1 MEITVTRFKGVS
13 STEPVEETS
22 LASVLDEIRS
32 SKWERKIK
40 ECMADISKKRWLPCF
55 TPTGRFSY
63 RSIAG
68 LYEYNGVVC
77 LDIDRL
83 EAPQDLKERCKKLAW
98 CHAAFI
104 TPSYKGLKVIIR
116 TNATKETHTMVDQAV
131 AELFR
136 KETGVARDEH
146 CKDIAR
152 IQFVSWDPELYYN
165 PHSELLEWNGSGLKS
180 VTPEVIGGL

>member
-55 TPTGRFSY
+55 TPTGRFTH

-68 LYEYNGVVC
+68 LYGYNGVVC
-77 LDIDRL
+77 LDVDHLPDPETVKAI
-83 EAPQDLKERCKKLAW
+83 CKTLPW

-104 TPSYKGLKVIIR
+104 TPSYKGLKVIVL
-116 TNATKETHTMVDQAV
+116 TNATKETHTVVDLEV
-131 AELFR
+131 ARLFR
-136 KETGVARDEH
+136 EVTGVSRDEH

-152 IQFVSWDPELYYN
+152 IQFVSWDPNLYYN
-165 PHSELLEWNGSGLKS
+165 PASEVLVWDGKGLTAFPQDEILK
-180 VTPEVIGGL
+180 V